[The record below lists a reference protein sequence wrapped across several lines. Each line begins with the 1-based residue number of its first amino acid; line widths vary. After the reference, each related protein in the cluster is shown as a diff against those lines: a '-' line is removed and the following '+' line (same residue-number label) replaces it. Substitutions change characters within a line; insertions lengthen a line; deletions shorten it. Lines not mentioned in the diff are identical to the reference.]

1 LGRLQGHGEVSLT
14 SAYLEQVQEVDAQA
28 EILSEFVAASIR
40 RGDPAAVQ
48 QWMKRLNKITDTPAN
63 RRPGVLAQRAKAEK
77 LVFNDDRWRSTMAQ
91 AIAAADRSSAIVRR
105 DIGVPL
111 LAALVRIESGLPM
124 LD

>member
-1 LGRLQGHGEVSLT
+1 
-14 SAYLEQVQEVDAQA
+14 
-28 EILSEFVAASIR
+28 
-40 RGDPAAVQ
+40 
-48 QWMKRLNKITDTPAN
+48 MKRLNQIADVPAN
-63 RRPGVLAQRAKAEK
+63 RKPTVLAQRAKAEK
-77 LVFNDDRWRSTMAQ
+77 LIFGDDRWRATMAQ

>member
-1 LGRLQGHGEVSLT
+1 MGRLQARGEVSLT
-14 SAYLEQVQEVDAQA
+14 SAYLEQVQEVDSQA
-28 EILSEFVAASIR
+28 EILAEFIAAALR

-48 QWMKRLNKITDTPAN
+48 QWMKRLNQIADVPAN
-63 RRPGVLAQRAKAEK
+63 RKPTVLAQRAKAEK
-77 LVFNDDRWRSTMAQ
+77 LIFGDDRWRATMAQ
-91 AIAAADRSSAIVRR
+91 AISAADRSSAFVRR